1 MFIIYNN
8 TLNKCLDEI
17 LLYLSK
23 SDNFIKTNNIYNNK
37 LLTFYN
43 KQIIKKFDK
52 KHNINY
58 NNLLL
63 NSYKP

>member
-1 MFIIYNN
+1 MFIIYNY

-43 KQIIKKFDK
+43 KQIIKKFNK
-52 KHNINY
+52 NT
-58 NNLLL
+58 
-63 NSYKP
+63 

>member
-1 MFIIYNN
+1 MFIIYNY

-43 KQIIKKFDK
+43 KQIIQKFYK
-52 KHNINY
+52 THNINY